1 MTQKVSQDKAVDS
14 KDVSGGSGKQL
25 QIVFGRLHN
34 LYETNNKLWQK
45 VAELEQSN
53 VELRSLIKGGA

>member
-1 MTQKVSQDKAVDS
+1 MTQKDSQKKASVS

-34 LYETNNKLWQK
+34 LYEANNKLWQK
-45 VAELEQSN
+45 IAELEHSN
-53 VELRSLIKGGA
+53 AELRSLIQKVA

>member
-1 MTQKVSQDKAVDS
+1 MTQKDSKKKAVES

-34 LYETNNKLWQK
+34 LYNTNTKLWQK
-45 VAELEQSN
+45 IAELEQSN
-53 VELRSLIKGGA
+53 VELRSLIKEVA